1 MSCHREV
8 EKLFPNSYRR
18 ARAKIPNR
26 IVAWMLIPR
35 VLSCKSNEISMGLL
49 VVLGHLLI
57 WVKAGALKGFM
68 SIIFKEKP
76 LGTNRIYLKKYGTV
90 SVEAMFPH
98 LAVFST
104 WCELSSQVPNSSN
117 RWFSSSSSASNPFS
131 AKSSSA
137 ARFSLD
143 LRKRSLPFEIYAST
157 AVPPKKRP
165 FISWEVG

>member
-18 ARAKIPNR
+18 ARAKIPNH

-90 SVEAMFPH
+90 SVERQCFLIWPCFLPGASFPARCQTH
-98 LAVFST
+98 PIVGFRRHPQRRIPFQPSLRALLVS
-104 WCELSSQVPNSSN
+104 
-117 RWFSSSSSASNPFS
+117 RWTCGS
-131 AKSSSA
+131 
-137 ARFSLD
+137 ARFH
-143 LRKRSLPFEIYAST
+143 LRYTPRRLFLRRSVRS
-157 AVPPKKRP
+157 
-165 FISWEVG
+165 